1 MLTKTPK
8 TTKLFMTNRS
18 QAVRLPKELAFP
30 PEVTE
35 VEIIRQG
42 SGVLILPKGKSWDDY
57 FDRGTRASDDFMSDW
72 KPLEGEEREEF

>member
-1 MLTKTPK
+1 MAA

-42 SGVLILPKGKSWDDY
+42 SGLLIVPKGRSWDDY
-57 FDRGTRASDDFMSDW
+57 FNRGTRVGDDFMADW
-72 KPLEGEEREEF
+72 EPLKGEEREEF